1 MITLIECYRVVESP
15 STIELES
22 NPPAAPAVSVGPTS
36 LPRWFAMIQA
46 FLICGIPTQ
55 LLVAAVLMLGMGMQ
69 PFEGSALSLEFFA
82 TLSFLD
88 TAVVALLILV
98 FLTLSGET
106 SRDVFI
112 GRRSVKREVLR
123 GLLLVPVIAIGVTA
137 VVLGMRAVAP
147 WMHNVSTNPL
157 EGFMRTPLEA
167 AIFAVVV
174 VLAGGVREELQRAFI
189 LHRFRQCLGG
199 VKLGLAIF
207 SITFALLHLDQGYDV
222 ATAVGLLGLFWGVMY
237 IRRGSAM
244 LGMANHAGFNAA
256 QVAQVFLA
264 RSLSL

>member
-1 MITLIECYRVVESP
+1 
-15 STIELES
+15 LEA
-22 NPPAAPAVSVGPTS
+22 NPAAGQAAAGRIAA
-36 LPRWFAMIQA
+36 LPRWFAMLQA
-46 FLICGIPTQ
+46 FVICGIPTQ
-55 LLVAAVLMLGMGMQ
+55 LVVATVLIVGVGMQ
-69 PFEGSALSLEFFA
+69 PFDGSALSLEFFA
-82 TLSFLD
+82 TLSFID
-88 TAVVALLILV
+88 TAVVALLILI

-106 SRDVFI
+106 SRDVFV
-112 GRRSVKREVLR
+112 GRRPVTREVLR
-123 GLLLVPVIAIGVTA
+123 GLALVPVIIVGVTA
-137 VVLGMRAVAP
+137 VVLGLRAVAP
-147 WMHNVSTNPL
+147 WMHNVQANPL
-157 EGFMRTPLEA
+157 EGFMHTPLEA

-207 SITFALLHLDQGYDV
+207 SVTFALLHLDQGYDV
-222 ATAVGLLGLFWGVMY
+222 AVAVGLLGLFWGVMY
-237 IRRGSAM
+237 IRRGSAV